1 MDAMNNDSL
10 HMFDMAY
17 ENSYIHHEDEE
28 IDLDIIFGRKD
39 HRSKPLKLKQKS
51 SKKMFGGSES
61 TNLIDANGEDK
72 GKLLTE
78 VPYVIFKVSDPNM
91 RSINDNYHQ

>member
-1 MDAMNNDSL
+1 MDAINNDSL

-39 HRSKPLKLKQKS
+39 HRSKPLKLK
-51 SKKMFGGSES
+51 
-61 TNLIDANGEDK
+61 
-72 GKLLTE
+72 
-78 VPYVIFKVSDPNM
+78 
-91 RSINDNYHQ
+91 

>member
-1 MDAMNNDSL
+1 
-10 HMFDMAY
+10 
-17 ENSYIHHEDEE
+17 
-28 IDLDIIFGRKD
+28 
-39 HRSKPLKLKQKS
+39 
-51 SKKMFGGSES
+51 MFGGGES

-78 VPYVIFKVSDPNM
+78 VPYVVFKVSDPNM